1 MVLRADSAIC
11 MKRKVE
17 LKDEKNKCGNPLL

>member
-1 MVLRADSAIC
+1 MILQADSAIC

-17 LKDEKNKCGNPLL
+17 LKDEKNKRGNSLL